1 MTSHAILVDE
11 ITGVMN
17 RSIERS
23 IKRSIETLKH
33 FEKIAFNK
41 FCIIFY
47 FLSICATYI
56 NTEYWPEHSFKQ
68 T

>member
-23 IKRSIETLKH
+23 IKRSIETLKR
-33 FEKIAFNK
+33 FEKVV
-41 FCIIFY
+41 
-47 FLSICATYI
+47 FLI
-56 NTEYWPEHSFKQ
+56 NFA
-68 T
+68 